1 VEPIDQITLGNLRI
15 DFRYQI
21 IYLDGHFVDLSLR
34 EFQALQLLVDNR
46 DHVLSYETFTKALWK
61 GSEHRHLR
69 NLSVLMHRLRV
80 KLSSSSP
87 YLIKTLRSR
96 GYGFICEENMQP
108 VEDLVRRAG

>member
-1 VEPIDQITLGNLRI
+1 VEPVQETTLGNLRI
-15 DFRYQI
+15 DFQYQVV
-21 IYLDGHFVDLSLR
+21 YLNGHFVDLSVR

-46 DHVLSYETFTKALWK
+46 DHVLSYQTFTEALWK

-80 KLSSSSP
+80 KLTSSSP

-96 GYGFICEENMQP
+96 GYGFIREENIQP
-108 VEDLVRRAG
+108 VEDLVWRAG